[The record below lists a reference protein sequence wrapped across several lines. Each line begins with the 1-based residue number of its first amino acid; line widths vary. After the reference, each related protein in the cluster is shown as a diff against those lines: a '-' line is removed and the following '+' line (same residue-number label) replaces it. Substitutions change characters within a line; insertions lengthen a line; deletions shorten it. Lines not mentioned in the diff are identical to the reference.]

1 VISLEPD
8 CAAIRCLFR
17 TCQSNE
23 VLGAG
28 RRSFILA
35 NCYQLA
41 RATYPL
47 LSPGPSNSL
56 LGLAGG
62 GVCPAGAVT
71 GAAVRS
77 YRTISPLPP
86 ALTLQIQGPNF
97 SFHRSLWTDVC
108 FVFADSNSQSEGG
121 IGCVVSVALSLGSPP
136 VAVSHHRCPFLL
148 GLSSG

>member
-41 RATYPL
+41 PATYPL

-77 YRTISPLPP
+77 YRTISPLPVP
-86 ALTLQIQGPNF
+86 RRIEA
-97 SFHRSLWTDVC
+97 V
-108 FVFADSNSQSEGG
+108 
-121 IGCVVSVALSLGSPP
+121 GCVVSVALSLGSSP